1 MDIRKSSAS
10 PTNGNRVPNNTTKVA
25 VKSSKLLPNRK
36 LSRDNNLKPAL
47 FCNIGALIANN
58 NKEPPATMARKT
70 KIKVPRAGSF
80 AKACTEESTRER
92 TKKVHSKISENVRI
106 ASNTVQAR
114 NKFRF
119 SATASE

>member
-70 KIKVPRAGSF
+70 KIKVPRAGSLE
-80 AKACTEESTRER
+80 KTCNELSTSER
-92 TKKVHSKISENVRI
+92 IKQTLIKLNAQYRI
-106 ASNTVQAR
+106 PHN
-114 NKFRF
+114 
-119 SATASE
+119 